1 MAMLRFFKTA
11 KPRSFNFIPRYYD
24 PEEEERAERHKRR
37 EKLMNKDTEGMKER
51 ISSGLKYRGGY
62 TSDRSARKRAV
73 RKSNFVMLAV
83 LVFLIL
89 LTYGFIKV
97 YLPQIMEALY

>member
-1 MAMLRFFKTA
+1 MASFRIFKSP
-11 KPRSFNFIPRYYD
+11 KPRHFNFIPRYYD
-24 PEEEERAERHKRR
+24 PEEEERQERR
-37 EKLMNKDTEGMKER
+37 ERRAKLSEDSMEGRKER

-62 TSDRSARKRAV
+62 TSDRNARKQAI

-83 LVFLIL
+83 LAFLIV

-97 YLPQIMEALY
+97 YLPQIMEALQ